1 MGLANLFAEAG
12 FVVEECKPLFHIW
25 PPRIYR
31 LLARCG
37 IRVFNILCCLYGRL
51 SYYGLTPSVINQV
64 RIVAKRPIDFL
75 HEKPLESD

>member
-31 LLARCG
+31 LLASVEFG
-37 IRVFNILCCLYGRL
+37 YSTYCLFVWPIKL
-51 SYYGLTPSVINQV
+51 LWIDAFCNQSV
-64 RIVAKRPIDFL
+64 RIVAKRPIAFCTK
-75 HEKPLESD
+75 KPLEK